1 MRIYDEFP
9 EITNIKAKILKKQSK
24 NNISQVILDK
34 TIFMPENNVLL
45 NDSALIDGKKVL
57 SVREKN
63 NDIIVAFDG
72 TTSKSIVELEI
83 NKKIRR
89 KNLSYN
95 TAFILFS
102 MIFKRFYGK
111 NKLTLCLNDKYS
123 YISIDNF
130 TGDLDKDLF
139 EKFINYAIFS
149 GLKIKKDENL
159 VVIDALGKVENN
171 YICFDNTYKII
182 SFTIE

>member
-1 MRIYDEFP
+1 
-9 EITNIKAKILKKQSK
+9 
-24 NNISQVILDK
+24 
-34 TIFMPENNVLL
+34 
-45 NDSALIDGKKVL
+45 
-57 SVREKN
+57 
-63 NDIIVAFDG
+63 
-72 TTSKSIVELEI
+72 
-83 NKKIRR
+83 
-89 KNLSYN
+89 
-95 TAFILFS
+95 